1 MSETVTAFDTSGVVA
16 SLAADERLSAEELV
30 EVLAH
35 CRSITASA
43 DYRLLSA
50 ASLIHDARCEDYLV
64 EVAAHDSGQKASLDE
79 LMADHVDRMVGRDP
93 RAEFGPDGME
103 RAVAE
108 VGAVLT
114 IPASKAREVITAGD
128 VARYRLVFT
137 GHALAVG
144 RIDLAGFLL
153 ICART
158 RLVVDPE
165 LVKILDTHIA
175 QALFDR
181 PPVSRAR
188 LVAMVDHLVATIDP
202 DALVRRKERAAADRD
217 VTIRPDRFQ
226 PGASRV
232 SASLPMI
239 DATTIDTRLS
249 AMADALH
256 SGDPRTRAQ
265 RRADALV
272 ALAAGLDHLVCG
284 CGCENCTQTTDA
296 DTDTDVDVDVDVDI
310 DAQVDPAPV
319 ELDAPEPAVDPA
331 PPTDA
336 PEPVDPAAAQPIA
349 PPVGPARPYFHI
361 VVNLTTLLGLDDQ
374 PGYLDGRGIIDADT
388 MRALL
393 ANAERDVLHR
403 DDPTRTAAAAAAAA
417 ATYVPSKKLAA
428 LIRASEI
435 CCTFP
440 GCSAPAWNIDLDH
453 TTPFDHQN
461 PESGGQTSRDNL
473 KPLCRFH
480 HRTKTFNRAWRDYQ
494 GPLGEAFFQSPTGH
508 MFLGNAYTALD
519 IFPALGPPPTPENHP
534 ARTTLTTTRHRDRAA
549 HLRAIE
555 RYDEANP
562 PPF

>member
-1 MSETVTAFDTSGVVA
+1 MSETATTFDTSGVVA

-64 EVAAHDSGQKASLDE
+64 EVAAHDSGQRESVDDLLAAG
-79 LMADHVDRMVGRDP
+79 MDHLAGRDP

-108 VGAVLT
+108 VGAVLN

-158 RLVVDPE
+158 KLVVDPD
-165 LVKILDTHIA
+165 LIKILDTHIA

-202 DALVRRKERAAADRD
+202 DALIRRKERAAADRD

-265 RRADALV
+265 RRADALI
-272 ALAAGLDHLVCG
+272 ALAAGADHLVCG
-284 CGCENCTQTTDA
+284 CETCTVSDQAAADPDMTTGL
-296 DTDTDVDVDVDVDI
+296 DVD
-310 DAQVDPAPV
+310 A
-319 ELDAPEPAVDPA
+319 EVDPA

-336 PEPVDPAAAQPIA
+336 PEPVEPAAAQPIA
-349 PPVGPARPYFHI
+349 PPVGAARPYFHI

-393 ANAERDVLHR
+393 ADAERDFLHR
-403 DDPTRTAAAAAAAA
+403 DDPTRTAAAAAAAT

-453 TTPFDHQN
+453 TTPFDHTN
-461 PESGGQTSRDNL
+461 PERGGRTSRDNL

-519 IFPALGPPPTPENHP
+519 IFPALGPPGQPENHP
-534 ARTTLTTTRHRDRAA
+534 ARTTLAHKRHRDRAA

-555 RYDEANP
+555 RDEEANP